1 MTQQELVLSAEF
13 FLRILTAAVCGI
25 VIGYEREN
33 RNKEAGIRTHAIV
46 ALGAALIMIVS
57 KYGFSDIQNYDA
69 SRVAAQIVSGIGFL
83 GAGII
88 FIRNRAVSGLTTAA
102 GIWATAGVGMAVGS
116 GMYYIGIAVT
126 VLIGLMQF
134 VLHRQF
140 VIKKEHRYEK
150 LVIIM
155 KDHPGIEEL
164 QEKLLGQKVEV
175 DSLEL
180 EMTENQEYRME
191 LGVFLPKEY
200 NKMEL
205 TKILMDCSGVTYV
218 RC

>member
-88 FIRNRAVSGLTTAA
+88 FIRNRAVSGRRRP
-102 GIWATAGVGMAVGS
+102 VS
-116 GMYYIGIAVT
+116 GPRQGWEWRWVPVCTIL
-126 VLIGLMQF
+126 VL
-134 VLHRQF
+134 
-140 VIKKEHRYEK
+140 
-150 LVIIM
+150 
-155 KDHPGIEEL
+155 P
-164 QEKLLGQKVEV
+164 LLF
-175 DSLEL
+175 SL
-180 EMTENQEYRME
+180 
-191 LGVFLPKEY
+191 
-200 NKMEL
+200 
-205 TKILMDCSGVTYV
+205 S
-218 RC
+218 